1 MAKSTLRV
9 VPIMTVAE
17 AARKLHV
24 TPQSVYRWIDDGT
37 LERYAAIE
45 GNTILVVAASVD
57 ALMKKRQE
65 VQS

>member
-1 MAKSTLRV
+1 
-9 VPIMTVAE
+9 MTVAE